1 MNATQVFIEALRSLN
16 ANRLRSALT
25 MLGVVIG
32 IASVLMMLSVGDA
45 VRAFINKELAVLGSN
60 QLIVQNGTP
69 VDGGGVRRRSGELPS
84 LTVDDAR
91 ALAKLPGLRGAAPA
105 LQGFF
110 QVQYGEDNSNQT
122 VLGTTPAMLELR
134 NWQIAQ
140 GVALE
145 ERDVQAA
152 HRVAVIGSKLAADHY
167 PNRAP
172 LGQTLRLDGQPYTVI
187 GVLGGSGRTLDG
199 TELGELILVPISA
212 MPLRLSRPGSV
223 HYISVQ
229 AQEAA
234 GLEQAEQDVAEL
246 LRDRHRITGDK
257 LDDFAITNLASIAKT
272 GAAIGTGL
280 SLGLGVIGA
289 ISLLVGGI
297 GIMNIM
303 LVSVSERVREIGIRM
318 AIGAKPRDI
327 LWQFLGEAVLLCLV
341 GGMVG
346 LALAALGAW
355 GVNSTGKFEMTL
367 AFKHILVATGFACA
381 VGLFF
386 GYYPA
391 RRASKLLP
399 IECLRQD

>member
-1 MNATQVFIEALRSLN
+1 MNAAQIFFEALRSLN

-32 IASVLMMLSVGDA
+32 IASVLVMLSVGDGI
-45 VRAFINKELAVLGSN
+45 RGFIDKQSAMLGSN
-60 QLIVQNGTP
+60 QLFVQPGTL
-69 VDGGGVRRRSGELPS
+69 VDGGGVRRRSGEVPN

-91 ALAKLPGLRGAAPA
+91 ALAQLPSLKGAAPA

-110 QVQYGEDNSNQT
+110 QLQYGDSNSNQT
-122 VLGTTPAMLELR
+122 VLGITPAMIALR
-134 NWQIAQ
+134 NWRVES
-140 GVALE
+140 GVALD

-152 HRVAVIGSKLAADHY
+152 NRVVLIGSKLATDHY
-167 PNRAP
+167 PDRDP
-172 LGQTLRLDGQPYTVI
+172 IGQVLRVDGQPFTIV
-187 GVLGGSGRTLDG
+187 GVMGGSGRTLDG
-199 TELGELILVPISA
+199 TELGELVLVPISA
-212 MPLRLSRPGSV
+212 MPLRLARPGLV
-223 HYISVQ
+223 HYISLQ
-229 AQEAA
+229 ARDANGMADAQ
-234 GLEQAEQDVAEL
+234 QDAAEL

-257 LDDFAITNLASIAKT
+257 QDDFAITDLADIAKT
-272 GAAIGTGL
+272 ITGIGVAL

-318 AIGAKPRDI
+318 AIGAKPRDV

-341 GGMVG
+341 GGLIG
-346 LALAALGAW
+346 LGLAALGVA
-355 GVNSTGKFEMTL
+355 GVNATGKFEMAL
-367 AFKHILVATGFACA
+367 AFKHIAVAVGFASA
-381 VGLFF
+381 VGIFF

>member
-1 MNATQVFIEALRSLN
+1 MNAAQVFLEALRSLN

-32 IASVLMMLSVGDA
+32 IASVLMMLSVGDG
-45 VRAFINKELAVLGSN
+45 VRNFIDKELSVLGSN
-60 QLIVQNGTP
+60 QLIVQPGTP
-69 VDGGGVRRRSGELPS
+69 VDGGGVRRRSGEVPN

-91 ALAKLPGLRGAAPA
+91 ALAKLPSLKGAAPA

-110 QVQYGEDNSNQT
+110 QLQYGDSNSNQT
-122 VLGTTPAMLELR
+122 VLGVTPAMITLR
-134 NWQIAQ
+134 NWRVES
-140 GVALE
+140 GVALD

-152 HRVAVIGSKLAADHY
+152 NRVVVIGSKLAQTHY
-167 PNRAP
+167 AGRDP
-172 LGQTLRLDGQPYTVI
+172 LGQVLRMDGQPFTII
-187 GVLGGSGRTLDG
+187 GVMGGSGRTLDG
-199 TELGELILVPISA
+199 TELGELVLVPISA
-212 MPLRLSRPGSV
+212 MPLRLARPGLV
-223 HYISVQ
+223 HYISLQVKD
-229 AQEAA
+229 ASGMEDAK
-234 GLEQAEQDVAEL
+234 LDVAEL

-257 LDDFAITNLASIAKT
+257 LDDFAITDLASIAKT

-318 AIGAKPRDI
+318 AIGAKPRDV
-327 LWQFLGEAVLLCLV
+327 LWQFLGEAVLLCVL
-341 GGMVG
+341 GGLIG
-346 LALAALGAW
+346 LGLAALGVA
-355 GVNSTGKFEMTL
+355 GVNATGKFEMVL
-367 AFKHILVATGFACA
+367 AFKHILVAVGFASA
-381 VGLFF
+381 VGIFF